1 MQILIV
7 DLKKSKLIQD
17 SWKCQRKINQLLLML
32 VLSKCLLKKE
42 ISMSSENTISM
53 VKRSTNKIHL
63 CKNFTAQKIK
73 KKMPKK
79 QKNQDQMTNRVMKM
93 IILDLM
99 ALKLKN
105 QATNSMMKTVISL
118 GKIKMMKRAA
128 QVEMMIVTRMKNQ
141 KKMEKEYGMLML
153 IFHLEKLQPKKELA
167 KDQLLTKWIGTI
179 FLPLI

>member
-7 DLKKSKLIQD
+7 DLKKSSLIQG
-17 SWKCQRKINQLLLML
+17 SWKCQRKINNMLLMI
-32 VLSKCLLKKE
+32 VSSKCLLKKE

-63 CKNFTAQKIK
+63 CKNFTVQKVK

-79 QKNQDQMTNRVMKM
+79 QKNLDQKTNQVMEM
-93 IILDLM
+93 INLDLM
-99 ALKLKN
+99 VHKLKN
-105 QATNSMMKTVISL
+105 QAINFMMKTVISL

-128 QVEMMIVTRMKNQ
+128 QAEMMTVTRMKNQ